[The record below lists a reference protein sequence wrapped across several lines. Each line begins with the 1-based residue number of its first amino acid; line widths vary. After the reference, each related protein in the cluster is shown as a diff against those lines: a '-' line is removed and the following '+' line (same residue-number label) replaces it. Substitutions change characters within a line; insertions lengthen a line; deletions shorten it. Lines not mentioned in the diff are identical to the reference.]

1 MNDLQRCAGRA
12 CRRLCRAAPFSR
24 TGPSPLVPGT
34 SPSLHARRA
43 KCAKRHE
50 DVPPPCRFPSHA
62 RDERRPRQPRPRCR
76 HPVCVPRETN
86 GARANRALVVTT
98 AAARRWWP
106 CGRATRTRH
115 CEATR
120 TTRRD
125 AAATLLAARRS
136 SGRYHV
142 SVTSPLG
149 ATSRVTED
157 SGTHDRS
164 PLAFSAQTYL
174 RVR

>member
-1 MNDLQRCAGRA
+1 M
-12 CRRLCRAAPFSR
+12 
-24 TGPSPLVPGT
+24 
-34 SPSLHARRA
+34 
-43 KCAKRHE
+43 
-50 DVPPPCRFPSHA
+50 
-62 RDERRPRQPRPRCR
+62 
-76 HPVCVPRETN
+76 RETN